1 MENSEIQK
9 LKRTLEYLESKQREL
24 KKYNE
29 TEDSRSIESII
40 KYLKKEM
47 LDQFNLVLYDE
58 YIKEDIRDTDIFIRR
73 VQHILERNL

>member
-40 KYLKKEM
+40 KYKKKEM
-47 LDQFNLVLYDE
+47 LDHFNLALYDE

-73 VQHILERNL
+73 VRHILERNL

>member
-40 KYLKKEM
+40 KYFKKEM

-73 VQHILERNL
+73 VRHILERNL

>member
-40 KYLKKEM
+40 KYKK
-47 LDQFNLVLYDE
+47 
-58 YIKEDIRDTDIFIRR
+58 KRDAGS
-73 VQHILERNL
+73 L

>member
-73 VQHILERNL
+73 VRHILERNL

>member
-47 LDQFNLVLYDE
+47 LDHFNLALYDE

-73 VQHILERNL
+73 VRHILERNL